1 MSYFAFIIWVTAIIC
16 VTIIVVFPVYMVFQ
30 SINYRRRSRS
40 LTQEEDEILRNLWDG
55 LGKMEDR
62 IGNLETILLQ
72 KRREESERF

>member
-1 MSYFAFIIWVTAIIC
+1 MSYFAFIISVTAIVC
-16 VTIIVVFPVYMVFQ
+16 GTVVLVFPVYMVFQ

-40 LTQEEDEILRNLWDG
+40 LTQEEDEILRNLWEG

-72 KRREESERF
+72 KRREQSERF